1 VSLAERVR
9 VKVREKFC
17 FLLKL
22 FPLFGAKF
30 SHDSPFPGRN
40 VTLISL
46 PHISEIVQ
54 IRIS

>member
-1 VSLAERVR
+1 MSLAERVR